1 MNVQSRYHTV
11 LELLCYQGKVQVTE
25 LSEHMGVSEMTVRR
39 DLEAMEREGLLR
51 RVHGGAVPVASGSY
65 EPGFAV
71 RRQLHAE
78 VKARIG
84 ARAAELIGQNETIV
98 IDAGT
103 TALAAAKALRGKQN
117 LTVCA
122 LSVHAAAEL
131 GDDHGIRLIVA
142 GGDIRAGDQCFVGPL
157 AERIFDDFHFDTFIL
172 TVGGIEADGLTD
184 FYPED
189 VRLKRIA
196 AANVR
201 RRIVVA
207 DGGKLGRTKFAR
219 IGPATLADVVITDSA
234 APSHVVEELRGLGI
248 RVEVV

>member
-1 MNVQSRYHTV
+1 MSVQSRYHTV
-11 LELLCYQGKVQVTE
+11 LELLCYETKVQVTE
-25 LSEHMGVSEMTVRR
+25 LAARMGVSEMTVRR
-39 DLEAMEREGLLR
+39 DLEAMEREGLLQ

-84 ARAAELIGQNETIV
+84 ARAAELIGQNETV
-98 IDAGT
+98 VLDAGT
-103 TALAAAKALRGKQN
+103 SALPVAKALRGRRN

-122 LSVHAAAEL
+122 LSVHTAAAL

-157 AERIFDDFHFDTFIL
+157 AERIFDDFHFDTFVL
-172 TVGGIEADGLTD
+172 TVGGIDANGVTD

-189 VRLKRIA
+189 IRLKRIA
-196 AANVR
+196 AANAG

-219 IGPATLADVVITDSA
+219 IGPATLADVVITDSG
-234 APSHVVEELRGLGI
+234 APRQAIEDLRGLGI
-248 RVEVV
+248 HVEVV